1 VSERETARKPVSAA
15 PGDSLRDSEG
25 TCLLGTGS
33 TTTLAREYR
42 EESQLMNKH
51 AHTDKYQAKQ
61 L

>member
-1 VSERETARKPVSAA
+1 MEGLVREQTSA
-15 PGDSLRDSEG
+15 DSEG

-33 TTTLAREYR
+33 TTTLSREYR